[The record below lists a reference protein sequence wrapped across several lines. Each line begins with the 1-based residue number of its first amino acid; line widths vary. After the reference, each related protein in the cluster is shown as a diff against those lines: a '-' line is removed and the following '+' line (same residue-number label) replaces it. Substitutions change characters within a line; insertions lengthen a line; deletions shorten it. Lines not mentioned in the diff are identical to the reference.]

1 MWVLVLSIRTAK
13 MAELLGVTP
22 QTVRK
27 YAKNGDI
34 PHHLS
39 PSGQLFFTDE
49 DVANILGDNS
59 GKDKVWAHYARSSGG
74 DNNAIDEQFNKLNV
88 YYGAPDF
95 TVSDKASGLNER
107 RQGIQKL
114 IKLAKDGSIT
124 DIAATRKDRFT
135 RFGYTYLEELFSS
148 YGVALHY
155 MTEKNTATAQEELTD
170 DFMVLL
176 ASFTGR
182 YSQLKSRDA
191 KRALLNKALEE
202 VDK

>member
-1 MWVLVLSIRTAK
+1 MSIRTAK
-13 MAELLGVTP
+13 MAELLGVTT

-39 PSGQLFFTDE
+39 PSGQLFFTNE
-49 DVANILGDNS
+49 DVAKILGDNS
-59 GKDKVWAHYARSSGG
+59 GKDKVWAHYARSSSG
-74 DNNAIDEQFNKLNV
+74 DKNDIDEQLNKLNM
-88 YYGAPDF
+88 YYGTPKV
-95 TVSDKASGLNER
+95 TVSDKASGLNEH

-135 RFGYTYLEELFSS
+135 RFGYVYLEELFSA
-148 YGVALHY
+148 YGVTLHY
-155 MTEKNTATAQEELTD
+155 MTEKNTATMQEELMD
-170 DFMVLL
+170 DFMALL

-191 KRALLNKALEE
+191 KKALLNKALGE
-202 VDK
+202 VGK